1 MLDCLGLPESLEFAA
16 DGETSFDSAVSVATR
31 SVAVV
36 LETVAFQHCSL
47 MQSLLLLRPIP
58 WRLGQYYDDAM
69 IAVGYVVDQPN
80 NNEEKT
86 KKWK

>member
-1 MLDCLGLPESLEFAA
+1 
-16 DGETSFDSAVSVATR
+16 
-31 SVAVV
+31 
-36 LETVAFQHCSL
+36 
-47 MQSLLLLRPIP
+47 
-58 WRLGQYYDDAM
+58 LGQYYDDAM